1 VCPAEHLYKKIVV
14 AMAKS
19 SIHILPVKSGS
30 ERHNN
35 REQELNYVRKELSH
49 LNESY
54 RLTSIHERTKFVK
67 ENCKNLTGRS
77 MQDKATPIREG
88 VLIIEETTGI
98 DDLMKLASELES
110 QFGIKTIQAYTHK
123 DEGHWD
129 GAEWKPNYHAHMV
142 FDWTDHSTGKS
153 LKLNKQDMAALQ
165 TVVAKSLGLERG
177 QSSEVKHLTS
187 IAFKI
192 EAEAKRLEQ
201 VYGLDL
207 GALQVEQ
214 KKLKDETEL
223 HQLNLSYIKSK
234 SEKELAVLQGDKADL
249 LTEYNQLVQQY
260 TELNKQVIQKK
271 NQGFKR

>member
-1 VCPAEHLYKKIVV
+1 VCPAEHLYKKTVV

-98 DDLMKLASELES
+98 DDLMKLASELETL
-110 QFGIKTIQAYTHK
+110 FGIKTIQAYTHK

-129 GAEWKPNYHAHMV
+129 GPEWKPNYHAHMV
-142 FDWTDHSTGKS
+142 FDWTDHNTGKS
-153 LKLNKQDMAALQ
+153 LKLKKQDMAALQ

-207 GALQVEQ
+207 EALQVEQ

>member
-1 VCPAEHLYKKIVV
+1 
-14 AMAKS
+14 
-19 SIHILPVKSGS
+19 
-30 ERHNN
+30 
-35 REQELNYVRKELSH
+35 
-49 LNESY
+49 
-54 RLTSIHERTKFVK
+54 
-67 ENCKNLTGRS
+67 
-77 MQDKATPIREG
+77 
-88 VLIIEETTGI
+88 
-98 DDLMKLASELES
+98 
-110 QFGIKTIQAYTHK
+110 
-123 DEGHWD
+123 
-129 GAEWKPNYHAHMV
+129 MV

-165 TVVAKSLGLERG
+165 TVVAKSLSLERG

-207 GALQVEQ
+207 GELQVEQ

>member
-1 VCPAEHLYKKIVV
+1 MCPAEHLYKKIVV
-14 AMAKS
+14 AMVKS

-35 REQELNYVRKELSH
+35 REQELNYVRKDLSY

-54 RLTSIHERTKFVK
+54 RLTSIYDRTKFVK

-98 DDLMKLASELES
+98 DDLMKLASELET

-129 GAEWKPNYHAHMV
+129 GPEWKPNYHAHMV

-192 EAEAKRLEQ
+192 EVEAKRLEQ